1 MGQTDSFVAGF
12 DEGCLEISFRAF
24 CGFCGCWFCVIVVID
39 ELFVES
45 CFDIAY

>member
-12 DEGCLEISFRAF
+12 DEGCLEISFRA
-24 CGFCGCWFCVIVVID
+24 IVVID